1 MTYRK
6 KHLSPTNVI
15 LQTWTK
21 ENPGNQREIE
31 VQVEWKGRVAKLPL
45 LVMKGE
51 GPSLVG
57 RNWFPMLGIQLTD
70 NLQLQEKAIPRRCK
84 IIELF

>member
-21 ENPGNQREIE
+21 ENLGNQGEIE

-57 RNWFPMLGIQLTD
+57 
-70 NLQLQEKAIPRRCK
+70 
-84 IIELF
+84 